1 LNEKGGYGILDF
13 NWANRDDSTGTWMR
27 AWGRNIGYDSR
38 ELQWEH
44 NRQGDWGYFV
54 NYNQIPRYSP
64 YTINTGVQGIGTAN
78 LNIPYPAATSPKSDV
93 QLKTE
98 RDILTL
104 GGSKNFGAGW
114 DAQVRFRNEEKDG
127 ARIFGRGT
135 TGGTGGFEFTPDPI
149 HYKTNIIE
157 ATVGYSGAQFQMS
170 GGYYGT
176 WFTNENMALRIN
188 NQPGGPTGLGTGAG
202 AFSPIGL
209 PPGNESHQLFL
220 SGGYSF
226 TPTTRATFKFA
237 SQRQTQD
244 EAFILPTA
252 VGVGRTSLG
261 GRVDTTQA
269 QLGLTARPMAGLS
282 LLANLRYDDR
292 NDKTPVV
299 DYFPTVVTGTA
310 TGVNEPRS
318 VKTTA
323 GKLEASYALPMG
335 FRVIGGL
342 DYEEKKRNTSDIRVV
357 SFREKT
363 DETTWRV
370 ELRRSISET
379 VNGSVQYASSR
390 RRGSDWV
397 TTTQVTAAGPPPVI
411 GIGSNLVDPLHLADR
426 DRDKVRVML
435 DWAATEA
442 FSMQFAYDD
451 ARDDYND
458 RNLGPRKGKQ
468 QLFSVDANYQFT
480 PEWQGFA
487 YGSWTD
493 LRADQV
499 TCVGASGVG
508 VCPNT
513 AASPIWESSFR
524 NKGDAFGLG
533 ARGKFAPNFD
543 FNASLSFTKDR
554 GEFNQSPLAVP
565 NPIGTP
571 LPNIE
576 YNRTTLNLNGKY
588 ALMKN
593 AGIRVQYIYD
603 RFKTDDFT
611 WTQWVYTDGTR
622 VLQNQTQTVHFIGVS
637 GYYEF
642 R

>member
-1 LNEKGGYGILDF
+1 YNGLNEKGAYGILDF
-13 NWANRDDSTGTWMR
+13 NWAQRDDATGTWMR

-104 GGSKNFGAGW
+104 GASKNFGAGW
-114 DAQVRFRNEEKDG
+114 DVQVRFRNEEKDG

-226 TPTTRATFKFA
+226 TPTTRATFKLA
-237 SQRQTQD
+237 SQRQRQD

-252 VGVGRTSLG
+252 IGVNRSSLG

-310 TGVNEPRS
+310 SGVNEPRS

-370 ELRRSISET
+370 ELRRSLSDT

-397 TTTQVTAAGPPPVI
+397 TTTVVTAAGPPPVI

-426 DRDKVRVML
+426 DRDKVRFML

-480 PEWQGFA
+480 PE
-487 YGSWTD
+487 
-493 LRADQV
+493 
-499 TCVGASGVG
+499 
-508 VCPNT
+508 
-513 AASPIWESSFR
+513 
-524 NKGDAFGLG
+524 
-533 ARGKFAPNFD
+533 
-543 FNASLSFTKDR
+543 
-554 GEFNQSPLAVP
+554 
-565 NPIGTP
+565 
-571 LPNIE
+571 
-576 YNRTTLNLNGKY
+576 
-588 ALMKN
+588 
-593 AGIRVQYIYD
+593 
-603 RFKTDDFT
+603 
-611 WTQWVYTDGTR
+611 
-622 VLQNQTQTVHFIGVS
+622 
-637 GYYEF
+637 
-642 R
+642 